1 MRNNQPVTRQEYLL
15 NEDDVL
21 ISRSDLEG
29 TITYA
34 NSVFISVSGYSHQ
47 ELIGAPHNML
57 RHPDI
62 PPPVFADLW
71 KTLKAG
77 HTWQGTLKNR
87 RKNGDFYWVQATV
100 APLNDDGKVVGY
112 TSVRRPASRK
122 DIQRAERIYA
132 DIMQKG
138 NLRGIKLH
146 RGAIHRSGVIGWLGR
161 FSFSSMQAKLISM
174 VLVSVVL
181 LAVAGGLGVY
191 GLVVSGERLARLS
204 QAGLEDVASLQS
216 IERAFNQQVNAL
228 EPAVRNPRGA
238 DIPALMA
245 AWKDSETRLAS
256 RWQSYSKSGQTTLPG
271 VESFQQQFNQL
282 REGISNTYSA
292 LDEGSGFE
300 AYEHF
305 NDGVLPLLDEIQ
317 ASADNL
323 VANERAF
330 AANLME
336 EADAG
341 RQKMLIAQSGVL
353 VVGITIMV
361 LLSMLILRAM
371 IRSIND
377 ARRVTFQIAAGNL
390 ATRINLERKDEL
402 GDLLN
407 SIRTMRASL
416 SSIVSDVEKRVK
428 VVTPAARRIA
438 KENEDLASRTE
449 QQASSLQETASS
461 MEQITATVQQN
472 TGNARQASKLAG
484 ENAAATRDTG
494 EQMQQLVQRMERIAE
509 RSFKMN
515 EIIGV
520 IDGIAFQT
528 NILALNASVEA
539 ARAGEAGRGFAVV
552 ASEVRQLA
560 GRSANAASEIRQLID
575 ASHSEIKG
583 GSEAAKE
590 AEASIEKVVAQVM
603 KVSDLMEEITLASEE
618 QSSGIAQINTAVT
631 EMDHVTQQNASRVQS
646 IAESASQL
654 TQQAY
659 ELANVVAAFRV
670 EGNQEE
676 NVELAL
682 ERLQGEAQ
690 RVESL
695 TLPDKK
701 SVESSRKEEK
711 SKRPVAYQEPQDQD
725 DWETF

>member
-15 NEDDVL
+15 NENDVL

-29 TITYA
+29 NITYA
-34 NSVFISVSGYSHQ
+34 NPVFVRVSGYSHQ
-47 ELIGAPHNML
+47 ELIGAPHNLL

-77 HTWQGTLKNR
+77 YTWQGTLKNR

-112 TSVRRPASRK
+112 TSVRRPANRK
-122 DIQRAERIYA
+122 DIQRAEKVYA
-132 DIMQKG
+132 DIMQRG
-138 NLRGIKLH
+138 SLRGIKLH
-146 RGAIHRSGVIGWLGR
+146 RGAIHRSGVTGWLGR
-161 FSFSSMQAKLISM
+161 FSFSSMQAKLIGM

-191 GLVVSGERLARLS
+191 GLMLSGERLARLN
-204 QAGLEDVASLQS
+204 QAGLEDVASLQA
-216 IERAFNQQVNAL
+216 IERVLNQQVNAL

-238 DIPALMA
+238 DIPALVA
-245 AWKDSETRLAS
+245 AWQESEARLMS
-256 RWQSYSKSGQTTLPG
+256 RWQGYSKSDQTSLPG
-271 VESFQQQFNQL
+271 VESFQQQFGQL
-282 REGISNTYSA
+282 RDGISNTYTA
-292 LDEGSGFE
+292 LDNGSGFE
-300 AYEHF
+300 AYEHL

-317 ASADNL
+317 ASADRL
-323 VANERAF
+323 VANEREF
-330 AANLME
+330 AANLMN
-336 EADAG
+336 EAEAG
-341 RQKMLIAQSGVL
+341 RQKMLIAQGGVL
-353 VVGITIMV
+353 VVGISIMV
-361 LLSMLILRAM
+361 LLSVLILKALM
-371 IRSIND
+371 RSIND

-390 ATRINLERKDEL
+390 ATQIKHERQDEL

-407 SIRTMRASL
+407 SIRTMRVSL
-416 SSIVSDVEKRVK
+416 SSIVGDVEKRVN
-428 VVTPAARRIA
+428 VVTPAAQRIA
-438 KENEDLASRTE
+438 RENEDLASRTE

-494 EQMQQLVQRMERIAE
+494 EQMQHLVQRMERIAE

-583 GSEAAKE
+583 GSEAAKK
-590 AEASIEKVVAQVM
+590 AESSIEKVVAQVM

-670 EGNQEE
+670 EGSQEE
-676 NVELAL
+676 NVGLAL
-682 ERLQGEAQ
+682 ERLKGEAQ

-695 TLPDKK
+695 TLPGSKPTA
-701 SVESSRKEEK
+701 SSRREEK
-711 SKRPVAYQEPQDQD
+711 PGRYVAHQEPQGQE

>member
-1 MRNNQPVTRQEYLL
+1 M
-15 NEDDVL
+15 
-21 ISRSDLEG
+21 
-29 TITYA
+29 
-34 NSVFISVSGYSHQ
+34 
-47 ELIGAPHNML
+47 
-57 RHPDI
+57 
-62 PPPVFADLW
+62 
-71 KTLKAG
+71 
-77 HTWQGTLKNR
+77 
-87 RKNGDFYWVQATV
+87 
-100 APLNDDGKVVGY
+100 
-112 TSVRRPASRK
+112 
-122 DIQRAERIYA
+122 
-132 DIMQKG
+132 
-138 NLRGIKLH
+138 
-146 RGAIHRSGVIGWLGR
+146 
-161 FSFSSMQAKLISM
+161 
-174 VLVSVVL
+174 
-181 LAVAGGLGVY
+181 
-191 GLVVSGERLARLS
+191 VSGERLTRLS
-204 QAGLEDVASLQS
+204 QSGLEDVASLQS
-216 IERAFNQQVNAL
+216 IERVFSQQVSAL
-228 EPAVRNPRGA
+228 EPAVRNPRSA
-238 DIPALMA
+238 DLPALMA
-245 AWKDSETRLAS
+245 DWRAGEARLAS
-256 RWQSYSKSGQTTLPG
+256 YWQHYSKSEQTSLPG
-271 VESFQQQFNQL
+271 VDAFQQQFVQL
-282 REGISNTYSA
+282 RDGISNTYSA
-292 LDEGSGFE
+292 LDNGSGFE

-305 NDGVLPLLDEIQ
+305 NDGVLPLLNKMQ
-317 ASADNL
+317 SAADQL

-330 AANLME
+330 AADLMD

-353 VVGITIMV
+353 VVGISILV
-361 LLSMLILRAM
+361 LLSMLILKSM

-390 ATRINLERKDEL
+390 ATRIHLERKDEL

-416 SSIVSDVEKRVK
+416 SSIASDVEKRVK
-428 VVTPAARRIA
+428 VVTPAAQRIA

-461 MEQITATVQQN
+461 MEQITSTVQQN
-472 TGNARQASKLAG
+472 SGNARQASKLAG

-494 EQMQQLVQRMERIAE
+494 EQMQHLVQRMERIAE

-515 EIIGV
+515 EIISV

-575 ASHSEIKG
+575 ASHTEIKG

-618 QSSGIAQINTAVT
+618 QSSGIAQINSAVT
-631 EMDHVTQQNASRVQS
+631 EMDQVTQQNASRVQS

-659 ELANVVAAFRV
+659 ELSNVVAAFRV

-676 NVELAL
+676 NVGLAL
-682 ERLQGEAQ
+682 ERLKGGGQ
-690 RVESL
+690 RLE
-695 TLPDKK
+695 TFALPDRNAA
-701 SVESSRKEEK
+701 ESIRQEEK
-711 SKRPVAYQEPQDQD
+711 PGRPLAHQKSHDQG